1 MSRTTTRPPDLPQI
15 AAAAPGD
22 PTNLHLL
29 ERLARAEAQNQ
40 RLRETIEE
48 LTRHQET
55 REDIIRELA
64 RTLVEIKLL
73 NGLLPICCACKK
85 IRDDTG
91 GWNVIESYISQHSE
105 AQFTHGLCPDCE
117 QQLYERHEATTGPG
131 CG

>member
-1 MSRTTTRPPDLPQI
+1 MNRITNGPPDLPEI
-15 AAAAPGD
+15 AVAPPGD
-22 PTNLHLL
+22 PPNLHLL
-29 ERLARAEAQNQ
+29 ERLACVEAQNQ

-55 REDIIRELA
+55 REEIIRELA
-64 RTLVEIKLL
+64 RTLVGIKLL

-105 AQFTHGLCPDCE
+105 ARFTHGLCPDCE
-117 QQLYERHEATTGPG
+117 QQLYERHEATTSPG
-131 CG
+131 RA